1 MTKNE
6 QIKELV
12 DRMKNAG
19 VNMTEDQIQQLV
31 AQIEKDFTYV
41 PKIGVFGKTGAGK
54 SSLVNAIFGQD
65 VCPVSDVEACTREI
79 QEANVGGIILV
90 DCPGIAESK
99 ERDEEYHKLY
109 SDLIPKMDAI
119 IWVLQ
124 GDNRS
129 YGPDI
134 EFYELLRE
142 CFKTKDGKNAPIYF
156 ALNQVDKIEPFREW
170 DVDTCQPG
178 PKQAQNIKAKVENVA
193 AVFKTASNMVIP
205 VSAVERYNLSEL
217 IAALLNSLPA
227 NQAIIA
233 SSQINDKWA
242 EERRKQDERIKE
254 LERQN
259 KAAAAALRK
268 KQKEEDKRIQE
279 AEQKKREEYNQ
290 NLAQR
295 VGQKLEEV
303 GDFVEKIPVVGDVVG
318 GALKIAGKIIGGIG
332 SWFN

>member
-1 MTKNE
+1 MAKND

-12 DRMKNAG
+12 DRMKKAG
-19 VNMTEDQIQQLV
+19 VNMSEDQIQQLV
-31 AQIEKDFTYV
+31 AQIEKDFSYV

-233 SSQINDKWA
+233 SSQINDKWV
-242 EERRKQDERIKE
+242 EERRKQTERIKV

-259 KAAAAALRK
+259 KAAAEVLRR
-268 KQKEEDKRIQE
+268 KQEEEDRKIQE
-279 AEQKKREEYNQ
+279 AERKKQEEYKE
-290 NLAQR
+290 NLAER
-295 VGQKLEEV
+295 IGGKIESVGE
-303 GDFVEKIPVVGDVVG
+303 FVEKIPVIGKTAGTVIKGVGSLIKG
-318 GALKIAGKIIGGIG
+318 IGGL
-332 SWFN
+332 FK

>member
-1 MTKNE
+1 MNKNE

-12 DRMKNAG
+12 DRMKKAG
-19 VNMTEDQIQQLV
+19 VNMSEDQIQQLV

-65 VCPVSDVEACTREI
+65 VCPTSDVEACTREI

-99 ERDEEYHKLY
+99 EKDEEYYKLY

-119 IWVLQ
+119 VWVLQ
-124 GDNRS
+124 GDSRS
-129 YGPDI
+129 YGADI
-134 EFYELLRE
+134 QCYELLRE

-156 ALNQVDKIEPFREW
+156 ALNQVDKIEPYREW
-170 DVDTCQPG
+170 DVDICQPG

-193 AVFKTASNMVIP
+193 AIFKTASNMVIP

-227 NQAIIA
+227 SQAMIA
-233 SSQINDKWA
+233 SGQINDKWA
-242 EERRKQDERIKE
+242 EERRKQEERIKN
-254 LERQN
+254 LERKN
-259 KAAAAALRK
+259 KAIADELRRR
-268 KQKEEDKRIQE
+268 QEEEDRKIQQAEEAKR
-279 AEQKKREEYNQ
+279 KEYNQ
-290 NLAQR
+290 NLAER
-295 VGQKLEEV
+295 FGHKLEEV
-303 GDFVEKIPVVGDVVG
+303 GDFVEKIPVVGKTVG
-318 GALKIAGKIIGGIG
+318 GAMKVAGKILGKFG
-332 SWFN
+332 SFFS

>member
-1 MTKNE
+1 MAKND

-12 DRMKNAG
+12 DRMKKAG
-19 VNMTEDQIQQLV
+19 VNMSEDQIQQLV
-31 AQIEKDFTYV
+31 AQIEKDFSYV

-99 ERDEEYHKLY
+99 EKDEEYYKLY
-109 SDLIPKMDAI
+109 SDLIPTMDAI

-142 CFKTKDGKNAPIYF
+142 CFKTNEGEKNAPIYF

-193 AVFKTASNMVIP
+193 AIFKTASNMVIP

-233 SSQINDKWA
+233 SNKINENLQKMDEQHQKEIADLKKRNA
-242 EERRKQDERIKE
+242 EAARKREEEYRKE
-254 LERQN
+254 LERIR
-259 KAAAAALRK
+259 KA
-268 KQKEEDKRIQE
+268 EE
-279 AEQKKREEYNQ
+279 EQKRRYER
-290 NLAQR
+290 NLGEK
-295 VGQKLEEV
+295 VGDVLEEV
-303 GDFVEKIPVVGDVVG
+303 GKHIPGPAG
-318 GALKIAGKIIGGIG
+318 TIIEYAGKGLR
-332 SWFN
+332 WFASKFK

>member
-1 MTKNE
+1 MAKND

-12 DRMKNAG
+12 DRMKKAG
-19 VNMTEDQIQQLV
+19 VNMSEDQIQQLV
-31 AQIEKDFTYV
+31 AQIEKDFSYV

-99 ERDEEYHKLY
+99 EKDEEYYKLY
-109 SDLIPKMDAI
+109 SDLIPTMDAI

-142 CFKTKDGKNAPIYF
+142 CFKTNEGEKNAPIYF

-178 PKQAQNIKAKVENVA
+178 PKQAQNIKAKVENVVA
-193 AVFKTASNMVIP
+193 IFKTASNMVIP

-227 NQAIIA
+227 EKSIIV
-233 SSQINDKWA
+233 SDQIMKKWI
-242 EERRKQDERIKE
+242 EER
-254 LERQN
+254 
-259 KAAAAALRK
+259 
-268 KQKEEDKRIQE
+268 
-279 AEQKKREEYNQ
+279 KKRNKIIDDLKTT
-290 NLAQR
+290 NSVLASKIKIIQDNDDTVVTNATKTVKER
-295 VGQKLEEV
+295 YEQSLSQKIGAGMEVVGE
-303 GDFVEKIPVVGDVVG
+303 FVEKIPVIGIVGTGLKVFG
-318 GALKIAGKIIGGIG
+318 GWLKKL
-332 SWFN
+332 

>member
-233 SSQINDKWA
+233 SSQINDKWV
-242 EERRKQDERIKE
+242 EERRKQTERIKV

-259 KAAAAALRK
+259 KAAAEVLRR
-268 KQKEEDKRIQE
+268 KQEEEDRKIQE
-279 AEQKKREEYNQ
+279 AERKKQEEYKE
-290 NLAQR
+290 NLAER
-295 VGQKLEEV
+295 IGGKIESVGE
-303 GDFVEKIPVVGDVVG
+303 FVEKIPVIGKTAGTVIKGVGSLIKG
-318 GALKIAGKIIGGIG
+318 IGGL
-332 SWFN
+332 FK

>member
-1 MTKNE
+1 MNKNE

-12 DRMKNAG
+12 DRMKKAG
-19 VNMTEDQIQQLV
+19 VNMSEDQMQQLV

-109 SDLIPKMDAI
+109 SDLIPNMDAI
-119 IWVLQ
+119 VWVLQ

-142 CFKTKDGKNAPIYF
+142 CFKTKEGKNAPIYF

-193 AVFKTASNMVIP
+193 AIFKTASNMVIP

-242 EERRKQDERIKE
+242 EERKKQDERIKA

-259 KAAAAALRK
+259 KAAAEALRR
-268 KQKEEDKRIQE
+268 KQEEEDRKIQE
-279 AEQKKREEYNQ
+279 AERKKQEEYKE
-290 NLAQR
+290 NLAER
-295 VGQKLEEV
+295 IGGKIESVGE
-303 GDFVEKIPVVGDVVG
+303 FVEKIPVFGKTAGTVIKGVGSFIKG
-318 GALKIAGKIIGGIG
+318 IGGL
-332 SWFN
+332 FK

>member
-1 MTKNE
+1 MAKND

-12 DRMKNAG
+12 DRMKKAG
-19 VNMTEDQIQQLV
+19 VNMSEDQIQQLV
-31 AQIEKDFTYV
+31 AQIEKDFSYV

-170 DVDTCQPG
+170 DVDICQPG

-233 SSQINDKWA
+233 SSQINDKWV

-259 KAAAAALRK
+259 KAAAEVLRR
-268 KQKEEDKRIQE
+268 KQEEEDRKIQE
-279 AEQKKREEYNQ
+279 AERKKQEEYKE
-290 NLAQR
+290 NLAER
-295 VGQKLEEV
+295 IGGKIESVGE
-303 GDFVEKIPVVGDVVG
+303 FVEKIPVIGKTAGTVIKGVGSLIKG
-318 GALKIAGKIIGGIG
+318 IGGL
-332 SWFN
+332 FK

>member
-1 MTKNE
+1 
-6 QIKELV
+6 
-12 DRMKNAG
+12 
-19 VNMTEDQIQQLV
+19 
-31 AQIEKDFTYV
+31 
-41 PKIGVFGKTGAGK
+41 VFGKTGAGK